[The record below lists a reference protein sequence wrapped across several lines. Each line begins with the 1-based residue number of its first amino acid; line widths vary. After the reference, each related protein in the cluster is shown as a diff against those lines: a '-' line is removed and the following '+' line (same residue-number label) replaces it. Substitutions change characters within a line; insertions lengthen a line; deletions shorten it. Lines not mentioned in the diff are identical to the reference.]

1 MKQCLANPWTDFA
14 DKFKRGDRVAGQ
26 IRSIT
31 DFGLFIG
38 LNGGI
43 DGLVHVS
50 DISWTLSGD
59 AAIRN
64 YKKGQDVEAVIIS
77 VDVEKERI
85 ALGIKQ
91 LDNDPYAMFL
101 NTNDKG
107 SVVNGTVKEVSA
119 EQATLELSEGIEAV
133 LPAREASS
141 ERVDDLSKV
150 LNVGDALEVMII
162 NIDRKTRAISVSVR
176 AKDSQE
182 EKEAVKK
189 VRQAEKASGTTNL
202 GSLLQDK
209 LSQG

>member
-1 MKQCLANPWTDFA
+1 M
-14 DKFKRGDRVAGQ
+14 
-26 IRSIT
+26 
-31 DFGLFIG
+31 
-38 LNGGI
+38 
-43 DGLVHVS
+43 
-50 DISWTLSGD
+50 
-59 AAIRN
+59 
-64 YKKGQDVEAVIIS
+64 IIS

-107 SVVNGTVKEVSA
+107 SIVNGTVKEVSA

-133 LPAREASS
+133 LLAREASS

-150 LNVGDALEVMII
+150 LNVGDTLEVMIT
-162 NIDRKTRAISVSVR
+162 NIDRKTRVINVSVR